1 MKAVWFNQL
10 DFTSLCRTS
19 RLELAAGVGE
29 KGHCL
34 KIVGRYRRMRPG
46 LARLNPRPLL
56 LKQWLP
62 DPLGGV
68 LFQMQVLLLAAR
80 EVAKGTD
87 AVLVDHFCVPTML
100 PFNLLAKLG
109 LVRTKFLLDV
119 RSAPVDRV
127 GSQWRYN
134 FSLYWTRLFFDGMT
148 VITDLYRE
156 DICRRFR
163 IKRSKIGVWGSGV
176 REDLF
181 DPRKVDRVRADDI
194 RCRLGLK
201 NKMVILYHGYL
212 SPYRGLQEAVKA
224 LALSAAQGDDRAT
237 LVLLGEGPAA
247 SEVRSLAE
255 SQGVSDAVRVLP
267 PVPYEE
273 VPAYLSMADV
283 GILPFPD
290 VKWWKMSSPLKL
302 MEYLAMEKPVILT
315 DIAAHREVLGDAECA
330 FYIRDNSPTSIAQAI
345 ERVAQRKEILPGIGR
360 KGRKIVLERF
370 TWERQAENFLA
381 YVASLD
387 RRKGK

>member
-19 RLELAAGVGE
+19 RLELAAGVGK

-34 KIVGRYRRMRPG
+34 RIVGRYRRTKTR
-46 LARLNPRPLL
+46 LSRLNPRPLL

-87 AVLVDHFCVPTML
+87 LVVVDHFCVPTML

-109 LVRTKFLLDV
+109 LVRTKILLDV

-134 FSLYWTRLFFDGMT
+134 SSLHWTKLFFDGMT

-156 DICRRFR
+156 DISRRFR
-163 IKRSKIGVWGSGV
+163 IKGRKIGVWGSGV

-181 DPRKVDRVRADDI
+181 DPRKVDKARADGI
-194 RCRLGLK
+194 RCRLGLQ
-201 NKMVILYHGYL
+201 NKMVIIYHGYL

-224 LALSAAQGDDRAT
+224 LALLAAQGDDRAA
-237 LVLLGEGPAA
+237 LVLLGEGPAS
-247 SEVRSLAE
+247 SEVRALAK
-255 SQGVSDAVRVLP
+255 SQGVSDAVWLLP

-273 VPAYLSMADV
+273 VPVYLSMADV

-290 VKWWKMSSPLKL
+290 LKWWKMSSPLKL

-330 FYIRDNSPTSIAQAI
+330 FYIRDNSPTSVSRAI
-345 ERVAQRKEILPGIGR
+345 GRVARQKKTLRGLGS

-381 YVASLD
+381 YVASLES
-387 RRKGK
+387 RKGK